1 MSDFVWPIRVYY
13 EDTDAVGVVYHTNYI
28 KFMERARTE
37 ALRDKGIEQ
46 PQLKQLH
53 NIVFAI
59 RKISVDYLKPAY
71 FNDLLNITVRMTKLG
86 KASLVMAQQVLRE
99 SEILC
104 QGTVKIGVI
113 NVINQRPHSMPFD
126 IFQKLKSMNSE
137 L

>member
-1 MSDFVWPIRVYY
+1 MTDFVWPIRVYH
-13 EDTDAVGVVYHTNYI
+13 EDTDASGIVYHTNYL

-53 NIVFAI
+53 NLVFVI
-59 RKISVDYLKPAY
+59 RRLSVDYLKPAY

-86 KASLVMAQQVLRE
+86 KASFVMAQQILRE

-104 QGTVKIGVI
+104 QGTIKIGAI
-113 NVINQRPHSMPFD
+113 NVVSQRPQPMPLD
-126 IFQKLKSMNSE
+126 IIQRLKS
-137 L
+137 